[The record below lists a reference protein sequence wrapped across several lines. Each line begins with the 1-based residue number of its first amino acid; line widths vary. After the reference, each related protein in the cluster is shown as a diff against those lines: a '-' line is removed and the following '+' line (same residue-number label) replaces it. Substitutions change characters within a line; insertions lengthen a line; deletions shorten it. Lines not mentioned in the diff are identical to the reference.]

1 MSFVHLV
8 NRKYYQSQNKFTS
21 GVQITVNKEIPMEDL
36 TVVSLKCLL
45 LENAGDTGEIREKC
59 PKIQE
64 LDISE
69 TNIFDW
75 KEVVAIVSQ
84 LEVIFIQQLAFLDI
98 SRLRFDLDSI
108 QDLGEFKSLKSLV
121 LGRSNLPGEKLRTI
135 SRTFPELVSLE
146 LRGSVLDLTSTFL
159 DSAFAKLIKL
169 NLAFCKL
176 NDFSEL
182 LSLAQYENLA
192 ELKLCNNPIRNL
204 RYDNGFLKLK
214 KMNLEGTGLADLA
227 SVFLMNQFPALSEI
241 RLGNTP
247 LGERLGNHFRKVLI
261 AYLPRATK
269 LNGGY
274 VEIKERN
281 VQERQFIRD
290 FSDPN
295 NSSAHVNDNE
305 YLYKLIGFG
314 LLPEEHSPNS
324 QVFSKLLEKHGAV
337 YKFAEIS
344 LAPPTTANLIF
355 ETEDGRK
362 EQKEV
367 PLGWTVSNLKKLCQG
382 LFGIPEKQQKLYY
395 LDTEV
400 PAYGM
405 EPLRFDNKLLR
416 TLKMKNEDLIK
427 VCIKN

>member
-295 NSSAHVNDNE
+295 
-305 YLYKLIGFG
+305 
-314 LLPEEHSPNS
+314 
-324 QVFSKLLEKHGAV
+324 
-337 YKFAEIS
+337 KF
-344 LAPPTTANLIF
+344 
-355 ETEDGRK
+355 
-362 EQKEV
+362 
-367 PLGWTVSNLKKLCQG
+367 
-382 LFGIPEKQQKLYY
+382 
-395 LDTEV
+395 
-400 PAYGM
+400 
-405 EPLRFDNKLLR
+405 
-416 TLKMKNEDLIK
+416 
-427 VCIKN
+427 VCSC